1 VLALDEDRQFGV
13 TAAFSVSSRAAS
25 PETPLRSNSS
35 ALRSTSRR
43 TSFTLARGSSKPLA
57 GPRPR
62 GNSISLTSA
71 FRISAP
77 PERDS
82 YGDIPIAGDEPSD
95 LTSGAFVVGVAE
107 ATLHRQ
113 PGGLDRSGAGGLHP
127 ASVEPVEAAAGR
139 APQMIGET
147 VPGLAR
153 DCPVRS
159 EGAVSTSPIRAAQ
172 TAASIPDQQSRRLQS
187 RPLRLP
193 QLARRAS
200 ATGSCLTSRTVR
212 PGSLVMVLAFPRA
225 ISGGSRLSRPA
236 T

>member
-113 PGGLDRSGAGGLHP
+113 PGGLDRLVPGLHP

-139 APQMIGET
+139 ASQMIGET

-159 EGAVSTSPIRAAQ
+159 EPAVVRGPPWCLETAGLHQKQQPAITARRACLQPGALQIFGALATSA
-172 TAASIPDQQSRRLQS
+172 
-187 RPLRLP
+187 
-193 QLARRAS
+193 LARRAAFS
-200 ATGSCLTSRTVR
+200 RPSSSRTEQAR
-212 PGSLVMVLAFPRA
+212 P
-225 ISGGSRLSRPA
+225 RLSSPRPQPR
-236 T
+236 